1 MTMSD
6 KKTNHLPEEELNNEV
21 PTGEANEQEAIV
33 DEPTEAKEEEDPL
46 EAAQKEIAALK
57 DKHLRLYS
65 EFENFRRRN
74 AKERAELIGSAGS
87 QVLHEL
93 LPVMDDLD
101 RAITNNDKVDDIN
114 AVKEGFKLIDH
125 KMRKALKNKGLEP
138 MDAIG
143 KAFDTDLHEAITKIP
158 APKKKL
164 RGKVVD
170 VVERGYML
178 NGKVLRYA
186 KVVIGE

>member
-1 MTMSD
+1 MSD